1 MPSSSRR
8 GTPGFWRMS
17 EMEAIEK
24 VQKSEVKTSPPKIKD
39 VYAKLKEIIGEVE
52 EDPHRLIKEM
62 RNARG

>member
-1 MPSSSRR
+1 
-8 GTPGFWRMS
+8 MS